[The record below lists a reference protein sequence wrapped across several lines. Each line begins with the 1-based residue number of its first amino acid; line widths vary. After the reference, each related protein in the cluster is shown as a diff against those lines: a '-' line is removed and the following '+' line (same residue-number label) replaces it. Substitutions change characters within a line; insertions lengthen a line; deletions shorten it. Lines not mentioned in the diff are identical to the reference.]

1 MSPAPPS
8 PFLSLTES
16 SDMSTLPAG
25 LELRPLYIPTSI
37 DSPDAAEFREMAR
50 VRNLVYR
57 EIAGH
62 DDHSMTADELL
73 AIYRPIAA
81 QKRLVWI
88 TLLDGEV
95 VGRVGLD
102 LPQEEGARTGFWLI
116 ELRRSAWGRGIG
128 RAAHE
133 LLERT
138 AREHGRTILQSWA
151 EHPATDGPQLDA
163 PTGFGRI
170 PLDRAARFF
179 LAAGY
184 TLEQIVRQSRLELD
198 GIEPHLRSLL
208 AGAEE
213 AATGYRVI
221 QWTLP
226 TPPEF
231 VDAFAYMKSRM
242 ITDAPAAGLD
252 YDEEVWDAARVADWE
267 RRYTDADRHVL
278 VTVAQHVDSG
288 ELAAFNE
295 LSIGK
300 DRTAV
305 THQEDTLV
313 VASHRGHR
321 LGMLVK
327 CAALLAWR
335 QAVPES
341 PRVMT
346 WNAEENRPMLS
357 INETIGFVPMSY
369 EGAWQKVPG

>member
-1 MSPAPPS
+1 M
-8 PFLSLTES
+8 T
-16 SDMSTLPAG
+16 TLPAG
-25 LELRPLYIPTSI
+25 LELRPLPLPASI
-37 DSPDAAEFREMAR
+37 DAPDAHDFREMAR
-50 VRNLVYR
+50 MRDLVYA

-62 DDHSMTADELL
+62 DDHAMPADELL
-73 AIYRPIAA
+73 ALYRPIAA
-81 QKRLVWI
+81 QLRLLWI
-88 TLLDGEV
+88 AVLDGEV

-102 LPQEEGARTGFWLI
+102 LPQEAGARTGLWLI

-133 LLERT
+133 LIERT

-151 EHPATDGPQLDA
+151 EHPAAEGPRLEA
-163 PTGFGRI
+163 PTGFGSI
-170 PLDRAARFF
+170 PLDRAARFY
-179 LAAGY
+179 LDAGY
-184 TLEQIVRQSRLELD
+184 TLEQIVRQSRLDLAD
-198 GIEPHLRSLL
+198 SEPHLRTLL
-208 AGAEE
+208 TGAES

-252 YDEEVWDAARVADWE
+252 YDEEIWDAARVTDWE
-267 RRYTDADRHVL
+267 RRYTEADRHVL

-305 THQEDTLV
+305 TQQEDTLV

-327 CAALLAWR
+327 CAGLLAWR
-335 QAVPES
+335 EAIPES
-341 PRVMT
+341 PRVLT

-357 INETIGFVPMSY
+357 INEAIGFAPMSY
-369 EGAWQKVPG
+369 EGAWQKVLG

>member
-1 MSPAPPS
+1 
-8 PFLSLTES
+8 
-16 SDMSTLPAG
+16 MSTLPAG
-25 LELRPLYIPTSI
+25 LELRPLHIPASI
-37 DSPDAAEFREMAR
+37 DSPDAADFREMAR

-62 DDHSMTADELL
+62 DDHAMPADELL
-73 AIYRPIAA
+73 PVYRPTAA
-81 QKRLVWI
+81 QIRLVWI
-88 TLLDGEV
+88 ALWDGEV

-102 LPQEEGARTGFWLI
+102 LPQEDGARTGFWLI

-128 RAAHE
+128 RAAHD
-133 LLERT
+133 LIERT

-151 EHPATDGPQLDA
+151 EHPAIDGPQLDA

-170 PLDRAARFF
+170 PLDRAARFY

-184 TLEQIVRQSRLELD
+184 TLEQVVRQSRLELD
-198 GIEPHLRSLL
+198 GAESHLQALL
-208 AGAEE
+208 AEAE
-213 AATGYRVI
+213 AAASGYRVI

-231 VDAFAYMKSRM
+231 IDAFAYMKSRM

-327 CAALLAWR
+327 CAGLLAWR
-335 QAVPES
+335 EANPES

-346 WNAEENRPMLS
+346 YNAEENRPMLS
-357 INETIGFVPMSY
+357 INEAIGFVPIAY
-369 EGAWQKVPG
+369 EGAWQKVLG